1 MSIHYATRH
10 KKQDR
15 VADLTILTPARFVSD
30 GGGGRIASGAKRGTI
45 NTMIGVV
52 LWKNT
57 DDGSAVI
64 WCEDQGDL
72 AFLNNKETVLDT
84 QAFFDVGDVV
94 EFDVLMLENMRG
106 VQNLSR
112 LQDQARPELGH
123 TLSRSEPRTSLDGAE
138 II

>member
-1 MSIHYATRH
+1 MGN
-10 KKQDR
+10 KLC
-15 VADLTILTPARFVSD
+15 VVW
-30 GGGGRIASGAKRGTI
+30 KREII

-72 AFLNNKETVLDT
+72 AYMNSDADVLNP

-94 EFDVLMLENMRG
+94 EFDVLVLKNMRG
-106 VQNLSR
+106 VQNLCR
-112 LQDQARPELGH
+112 LQDPSRPELPKRLRQSGVN
-123 TLSRSEPRTSLDGAE
+123 TVSKGAE
-138 II
+138 IIQFTGPQAHCEPADEVLPTRGRLA